1 MTAIIIT
8 VSVIL
13 GILAIS
19 LTVSYV
25 CYRMAFHSPKK
36 NQGDP
41 HAFPN
46 DGPYEHLRERTYNMV
61 EALLAIPYESV
72 FIKSHD
78 GLTLHARYY
87 HQKDGAPLAIGL
99 HGYRSTSIRDFCG
112 GGPLALDM
120 GFNLLLVDQRAHG
133 KSEGHAITFGINE
146 RRDCLSW
153 INWACERFGSSTPIM
168 LYGVSMGAA
177 TVLMVSGMDLPD
189 NVRLGIADCPYSSPV
204 AIISK
209 VARDMHYPARLM
221 YPFVWLGARIFG
233 GFNIAEMTA
242 ARAVA
247 NAKIP
252 LMIIHGECDDF
263 VPSSMSD
270 EAVTAN
276 PKITKH
282 TFPDAGHAL
291 SYMYDTERY
300 QRLVR
305 EFISKNISNT
315 NI

>member
-19 LTVSYV
+19 LAVSYV

-87 HQKDGAPLAIGL
+87 HRNEGAPLAIGL

-120 GFNLLLVDQRAHG
+120 GHNLLLIDQRAHG
-133 KSEGHAITFGINE
+133 KSEGHAITFGVNE

-153 INWACERFGSSTPIM
+153 INWACERFGNNTPIM

-252 LMIIHGECDDF
+252 LMIIHGEGDDF

-276 PKITKH
+276 PKITKY